1 MKPLLFLVLFPGVV
15 FLLLAVGLWFLWR
28 QKLRHVWVFLIAAF
42 IVGWVGCTQAFGR
55 ALSTL
60 LLSQVEGP
68 VLPDLRATDLIIVLT
83 GGAIYTGDTG
93 WLPTQESYRRAM
105 IAYELQSRVGSRV
118 PVLMSGGHTSG
129 IRYPSEAT
137 VLKNFFDRRNAQ
149 LTPTLIEESSTN
161 TYESSLQ
168 VAAIARKR
176 QADTVFLVT
185 SEVHM
190 LRALAAFRA
199 RGVDAVPFPTI
210 MLPRGNL
217 GLQGVLP
224 TWQGAR
230 LTTRALYEI
239 YGIVGYLLTGKI
251 SFNDLTYGE

>member
-1 MKPLLFLVLFPGVV
+1 MKPLLQLMLFPGLI
-15 FLLLAVGLWFLWR
+15 FLLLGVGLWLLWR
-28 QKLRHVWVFLIAAF
+28 LKSRYAWGVLISAF
-42 IVGWVGCTQAFGR
+42 VIGWIGCTQIFGR
-55 ALSTL
+55 TLSTV

-68 VLPDLRATDLIIVLT
+68 ALPDPQATDLIIVLT
-83 GGAIYTGDTG
+83 GGATYTGETG
-93 WLPTQESYRRAM
+93 WLPTQESYRRA
-105 IAYELQSRVGSRV
+105 IVAYELQSRVGSRV
-118 PVLMSGGHTSG
+118 PVLISGGHTSG
-129 IRYPSEAT
+129 VRYPSEAD

-149 LTPTLIEESSTN
+149 LTPTLVEDSSTN

-251 SFNDLTYGE
+251 TLNDLTYGE